1 MSKRVRK
8 LDHLAEQLDAGYRNG
23 FSLEELAKLHNVSKG
38 SVRLTLKDF
47 GTPLRK
53 RGRPAS
59 KPVKGDE

>member
-23 FSLEELAKLHNVSKG
+23 MSLTELAELHQVSKG

-53 RGRPAS
+53 RGRPKQ
-59 KPVKGDE
+59 KPVVGV